1 MRGQEKEKRTV
12 SEETALGADDNIGM
26 VLATKDNIGQEVEAV
41 KEHGL
46 CFGGELSIDEI
57 SHIERD
63 EETGS
68 FHVAVE
74 NNGCELI
81 LCLRRAQLIE
91 LIKMIAE
98 QLMKE
103 DDKPYPVNTENRM
116 SNVYVLMEDESISVD
131 ICPQQDNDEN
141 PDTIFPAA
149 LSVKDSK
156 GQELRL
162 AIDLDQA
169 RLIQEKLGEFVAI
182 DGAFSGIRKN

>member
-1 MRGQEKEKRTV
+1 MESLKKERTA
-12 SEETALGADDNIGM
+12 SEETALGADGNIGM

-46 CFGGELSIDEI
+46 CFGGELFIDEI
-57 SHIERD
+57 GLIERN

-81 LCLRRAQLIE
+81 LGFKRAQLIK

-103 DDKPYPVNTENRM
+103 DDKPHPVNTENRV

-156 GQELRL
+156 GQEIRL

-169 RLIQEKLGEFVAI
+169 GLIQEKLGKSVTADE
-182 DGAFSGIRKN
+182 AFSRISKN